1 MQTKI
6 FYLYWMNKGNKDVS
20 TYSSYMANK
29 ALSSRKEH

>member
-6 FYLYWMNKGNKDVS
+6 FYLYWMNKGNKDV